1 MRILISFLIGIVM
14 AAVAVGL
21 GVLVAENGQSEHFTF
36 LGTTFQGNK
45 GWLTVGAVALG
56 FLLAVLM
63 LIPGRLSS
71 AWHRWT
77 LGRQALARE
86 DRLRALREQHAELQG
101 SHRRLLEEHQ
111 RVMQQVLAPVA
122 AVHEQATSVAYAAGA
137 TQPRQ
142 QDEQVEAYLE

>member
-1 MRILISFLIGIVM
+1 MRILISFIIGIVM

-21 GVLVAENGQSEHFTF
+21 GVLVAENGQNEHFTF
-36 LGTTFQGNK
+36 LGTSFQGNQ

-71 AWHRWT
+71 AWHRWE
-77 LGRQALARE
+77 LGREARARE
-86 DRLRALREQHAELQG
+86 ERMRELREQHAELQG

-111 RVMQQVLAPVA
+111 RVMQQVLTPVA
-122 AVHEQATSVAYAAGA
+122 AGREQAASPAYAGA
-137 TQPRQ
+137 ATLPRP
-142 QDEQVEAYLE
+142 QDVDSE

>member
-21 GVLVAENGQSEHFTF
+21 GVLVTENGQNEHFTF
-36 LGTTFQGNK
+36 LGTSFQGNQ
-45 GWLTVGAVALG
+45 GWLTVGAVVLG

-86 DRLRALREQHAELQG
+86 DRMRELREQHAELQG

-111 RVMQQVLAPVA
+111 RVMQQVLTPVVA
-122 AVHEQATSVAYAAGA
+122 GREQAAAHAGA
-137 TQPRQ
+137 ATLPRP
-142 QDEQVEAYLE
+142 QDLDFELGHAE